1 MLYASD
7 AQEIEGIG
15 SSFRPSRWL
24 HANELALQLLP
35 TFGDLLFLRFENV
48 DWSCGRISQATL
60 ASLVNVSLGF
70 LTVSAM
76 ESMILVR
83 FTFQRVDSTKLLPLS
98 KLEKVGTRRCMN

>member
-70 LTVSAM
+70 LNC
-76 ESMILVR
+76 
-83 FTFQRVDSTKLLPLS
+83 
-98 KLEKVGTRRCMN
+98 VGDGIHDTRAIYFPTRGLNKALTII